1 MRLFTKNSKQELILT
16 QKAELGDLSNDFNVE
31 EFYIPQS
38 DTFLTNIR
46 LYQSAGHIEEN
57 IMEKDIN
64 SQLARNNSDAVI
76 IDNAAVP
83 NKSPYIAEQR

>member
-1 MRLFTKNSKQELILT
+1 MSLFTKNDKQELILT
-16 QKAELGDLSNDFNVE
+16 QKAELGDLSNDFNVG

-46 LYQSAGHIEEN
+46 LYQTKEHVGEN

-64 SQLARNNSDAVI
+64 SQLAINNSDAVI

>member
-1 MRLFTKNSKQELILT
+1 
-16 QKAELGDLSNDFNVE
+16 
-31 EFYIPQS
+31 
-38 DTFLTNIR
+38 
-46 LYQSAGHIEEN
+46 
-57 IMEKDIN
+57 MEKDIN